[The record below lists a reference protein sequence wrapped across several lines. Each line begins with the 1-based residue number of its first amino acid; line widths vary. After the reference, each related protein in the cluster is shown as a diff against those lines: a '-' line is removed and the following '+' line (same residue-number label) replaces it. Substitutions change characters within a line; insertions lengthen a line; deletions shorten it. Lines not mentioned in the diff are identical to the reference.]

1 MFLVTKQGMES
12 LLEIVVRDFLIQL
25 MTGAI
30 DLDTVI
36 KVYDHRDAREDCVI
50 VLHELEPVML
60 RDAEARSFREWYQ
73 AQLAG
78 TGRIPAS
85 SPARPSVLNST
96 PAA

>member
-1 MFLVTKQGMES
+1 MFLVMKQGVEA
-12 LLEIVVRDFLIQL
+12 LLEKTVSDFLVQL

-30 DLDTVI
+30 DLASVI

-60 RDAEARSFREWYQ
+60 RQADARSFRKWYQ

-78 TGRIPAS
+78 TGTIPAS
-85 SPARPSVLNST
+85 SPARPGVLNST
-96 PAA
+96 PV